1 MYNVYFNI
9 IIINAKLDLSIALKC
24 KFDLQEILLQIRI
37 KSTLKNIKTIG
48 INNKKTLKC
57 KLKEARF
64 KFVTAMHN
72 III

>member
-9 IIINAKLDLSIALKC
+9 IIINAELDLSIALKC

-48 INNKKTLKC
+48 INNKKK
-57 KLKEARF
+57 K
-64 KFVTAMHN
+64 H
-72 III
+72 